1 MNVALDQLEKAAQLD
16 DPIGPIIRLRRAAV
30 LQEMRQPMRQFAKW
44 NVSVATTRQS
54 PADQELANLLRQKQQ
69 FSRAIDA
76 YDRVIARIRQP
87 VPNDWVVYYS
97 RGIAYERTGQWTRA
111 EADFNRA
118 LELSPDQP
126 SVLNYLGYALADMGR
141 NLDQARE
148 MIQRA
153 AARRPN
159 DGAITDSLGWV
170 LYRQGN
176 LAEATKMLER
186 AVGLGTGRSHD
197 HRTSRRCLL
206 GFRSQDRGAS
216 INGVVP

>member
-1 MNVALDQLEKAAQLD
+1 M
-16 DPIGPIIRLRRAAV
+16 
-30 LQEMRQPMRQFAKW
+30 
-44 NVSVATTRQS
+44 
-54 PADQELANLLRQKQQ
+54 RQKQQ
-69 FSRAIDA
+69 FADAIDA

-87 VPNDWVVYYS
+87 VQDDWVVYYS

-111 EADFNRA
+111 EADFNHA

-126 SVLNYLGYALADMGR
+126 SVLNYLGYSLADMGR

-170 LYRQGN
+170 VCRQGN
-176 LAEATKMLER
+176 VAEATKT
-186 AVGLGTGRSHD
+186 AGTRGWAGTRRSDD
-197 HRTSRRCLL
+197 HRAPRRCVLGDRAARSRRSIS
-206 GFRSQDRGAS
+206 GGAR
-216 INGVVP
+216 